1 VQTSCTFSL
10 PTTANL
16 LQLLLATAVAL
27 SWVWNAPLAMQ
38 AVPGMQELATSVCNS
53 FRGTLELVLYITV
66 DLAAMPG
73 VPGASFTAFGLP
85 DRCET
90 GAAYAQLLVYG
101 SLVFAFFVPLYTS
114 YAIKLHHKLSFWRRQ
129 DVAVAADRNVL
140 LPLPEQPLLSHGL
153 VCCAALMLLWVIAE
167 QIAVYLPFTA

>member
-1 VQTSCTFSL
+1 
-10 PTTANL
+10 
-16 LQLLLATAVAL
+16 
-27 SWVWNAPLAMQ
+27 
-38 AVPGMQELATSVCNS
+38 
-53 FRGTLELVLYITV
+53 
-66 DLAAMPG
+66 
-73 VPGASFTAFGLP
+73 
-85 DRCET
+85 
-90 GAAYAQLLVYG
+90 VYG